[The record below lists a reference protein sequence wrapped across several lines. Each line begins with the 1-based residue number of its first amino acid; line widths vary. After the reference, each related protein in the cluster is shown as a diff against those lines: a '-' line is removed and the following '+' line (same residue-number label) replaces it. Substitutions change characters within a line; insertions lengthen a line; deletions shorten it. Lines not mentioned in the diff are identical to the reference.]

1 MQKGIF
7 ILLLAVSTT
16 FVISCKSETKAD
28 TTQTTETKA
37 TTTEEVT
44 TPATTVSLDNANYA
58 VDAANSSLSWTG
70 SKAAGDKHSGSIKL
84 QEGSFLV
91 ENGQVSIGQAVID
104 MNSIDNTDLEGKW
117 KQKLEDHL
125 KGEDFFFVSEHPT
138 ATIDIKS
145 NTEGTYTGDLTL
157 RGVKKSINIP
167 ATVATEG
174 DNVIVTI
181 SSFNIDR
188 TEWGVK
194 YNSGKFFQ
202 NLKDKL
208 INDNI
213 QISGKIVLTPKG

>member
-44 TPATTVSLDNANYA
+44 TPATTVSLDNANYV
-58 VDAANSSLSWTG
+58 VDVANSSLSWTG
-70 SKAAGDKHSGSIKL
+70 SKATGDKHNGTIKL
-84 QEGSFLV
+84 QKGSFLV
-91 ENGQVSIGQAVID
+91 ENGQVSVGQAVID